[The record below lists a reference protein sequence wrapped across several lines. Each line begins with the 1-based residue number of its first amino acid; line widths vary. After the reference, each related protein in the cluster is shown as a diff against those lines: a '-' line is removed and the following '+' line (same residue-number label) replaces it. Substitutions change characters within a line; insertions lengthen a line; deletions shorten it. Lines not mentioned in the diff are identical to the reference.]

1 MIDFFKKFYLQ
12 LRYLG
17 KIEIG
22 ENVVINQIPTFVIE
36 KNSKIIIDDNCIIR
50 DLVELRATKNSK
62 LHLCENVK
70 LDRMVR
76 IIATNNSDITIGANV
91 RIGIGSVFNGGGAI
105 NVGKNTLI
113 SGYVYLQTSMHNHQV
128 GGDIINDGYTYG
140 DIRID
145 EGSWLGVHAV
155 IFPLVHLGERT
166 IVGSNAV
173 VNKSFTKNSI
183 IGGIPAKEIK

>member
-1 MIDFFKKFYLQ
+1 MFDFLKKLYLQ
-12 LRYLG
+12 LRYFRR
-17 KIEIG
+17 IEIG
-22 ENVVINQIPTFVIE
+22 KNVVINQIPIFLIDTD
-36 KNSKIIIDDNCIIR
+36 SKIIIDDDCIIR

-62 LHLCENVK
+62 LQLGKNVK

-76 IIATNNSDITIGANV
+76 IIATNNNDIIIGDNV
-91 RIGIGSVFNGGGAI
+91 RIGIGSVFNGGGSI
-105 NVGKNTLI
+105 YVGNNTLI
-113 SGYVYLQTSMHNHQV
+113 SGYVYLQTSMHNHKG
-128 GGDIINDGYTYG
+128 GGDIMNAGYIYG

-155 IFPLVHLGERT
+155 IFPNVHLGQKT

-173 VNKSFTKNSI
+173 VNKSFKKNSI